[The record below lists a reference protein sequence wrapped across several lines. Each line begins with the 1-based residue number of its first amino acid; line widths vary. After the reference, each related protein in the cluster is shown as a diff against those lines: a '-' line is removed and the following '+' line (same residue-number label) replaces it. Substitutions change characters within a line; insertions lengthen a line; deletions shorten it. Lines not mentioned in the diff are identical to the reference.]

1 MVTIIRHPH
10 LPYYSLSRVPGGEGR
25 GEGLRARAKW
35 LRKNSTDAENKLWFH
50 LRNRNLGN
58 LKFRRQ
64 VIIGRYIV
72 DFLSHEIGLIIEV
85 DGGQH
90 VEQLTYDKKR
100 KLYLNQQGF
109 NVLRFWNN
117 QILEEMEEVLNEI
130 LRTASLIKTPHP
142 TPLPEYGERE

>member
-1 MVTIIRHPH
+1 MVTIIHHPH
-10 LPYYSLSRVPGGEGR
+10 DPYSSR
-25 GEGLRARAKW
+25 LRARAKL

-50 LRNRNLGN
+50 LRNRNLGH

-64 VIIGRYIV
+64 VIIGHYIA
-72 DFLSHEIGLIIEV
+72 DFLCHEIGLIIEV

-90 VEQLTYDKKR
+90 GEQLTYDEKR

-109 NVLRFWNN
+109 TVLRFWNN

-130 LRTASLIKTPHP
+130 LRTANLIKTPHP
-142 TPLPEYGERE
+142 NPLPEYVERE